1 MKCPNSWTKI
11 KIAKTAIAAKTDIEQ
26 INQNIRIYI
35 PIVVWEWT
43 KKQNRLFSVF
53 SHLRANPHPKHLSGK
68 IPWHY

>member
-1 MKCPNSWTKI
+1 
-11 KIAKTAIAAKTDIEQ
+11 
-26 INQNIRIYI
+26 NIRIYI